1 MIRLHHYFK
10 IPNKL
15 KDLGIYQWL
24 FTSQEENISH
34 YMPPNPDERIHYL
47 PMKLS
52 KKLNGMNLNSLW
64 ETLQDNGSVSST
76 NVYCYK
82 K

>member
-1 MIRLHHYFK
+1 MIELHHYFK

-24 FTSQEENISH
+24 FTSQENISH
-34 YMPPNPDERIHYL
+34 YMPPNPDERIHHL

-52 KKLNGMNLNSLW
+52 KNIKRHEPKFTVGNSTGQWLS
-64 ETLQDNGSVSST
+64 LFNK
-76 NVYCYK
+76 CILL
-82 K
+82 